1 MSWLSKKVGG
11 WWDKASGANQ
21 KYDPNQLGNEY
32 DTSMQGVNAGYDKI
46 SEYAEGMMDPNSQQ
60 NQNQRSMMN
69 QQGADAAAQSSRMA
83 GRNAAMAGGAPA
95 GALAAQTASTAN
107 QSLAGSNNAFN
118 QYLQGAQGQGASM
131 LSGVLANQGQMQ
143 NQKFQM
149 VNNQRQA
156 NAQAD
161 TQGAQFGANLLGSAI
176 GMIPGLGQ
184 RGGEVGTD
192 IQEGG
197 MAYDNMD
204 HHIAYDGYQNGGSV
218 GADGKQ
224 HYFLGG
230 LAASIGMGALK
241 KGYDSLE
248 GGNFGD
254 KVDNIK
260 GSLGKLGEG
269 IQEGVSEMKQQ
280 AGDTDYHKDESAARD
295 AGAME
300 YSQSEEGLKQIGD
313 WENLGTSNKEF
324 NAANKNMTELLD
336 DGTQNPQWQS
346 REQVGKARISQGM
359 NEYRDNYDI
368 EGGKHRVGATRAGLE
383 DFRNSDTTKMVGKGI
398 AGTYGLAKEG
408 VGVAKDA
415 IVGGTGLLAGAIGTG
430 AGAVG
435 KGAMTAGKAIK
446 KDWQKEKG
454 SIGKG
459 LLSGASQLLKEVG
472 SPGYLRGKEMADVK
486 YGKVPF
492 EPTDEDDTAGTTTPP
507 KKPETQLDPT
517 ATSPSQR
524 VAQPNDDNRVEVNG
538 QKIVPDALLSKVKS
552 TTDLANL
559 DPEQI
564 KNIQA
569 SLKAAGYDMTS
580 SEVDGGMDGKA
591 GPDTMKRMQEY
602 IEKQGKQQG
611 GFIAMAEG
619 GDPQQLRD
627 QELRN
632 RIGQAREDSGLYSVN
647 RNESGGIQGSSL
659 NRRLKGTEGF
669 EDWDERKSL
678 LRQSVSAIEAEHYGE
693 AGAPVKGYGGGDP
706 NRLEMNMLRQ
716 EGYISPQQGGQ
727 SMGEEARQEY
737 DEYQK
742 KEPSFGSGMMQEG
755 GTVWNPAKPTTNHS
769 GMLSRVMGPNG
780 EMGIKT
786 RMGGFK
792 IG

>member
-1 MSWLSKKVGG
+1 
-11 WWDKASGANQ
+11 
-21 KYDPNQLGNEY
+21 
-32 DTSMQGVNAGYDKI
+32 
-46 SEYAEGMMDPNSQQ
+46 
-60 NQNQRSMMN
+60 
-69 QQGADAAAQSSRMA
+69 
-83 GRNAAMAGGAPA
+83 
-95 GALAAQTASTAN
+95 
-107 QSLAGSNNAFN
+107 
-118 QYLQGAQGQGASM
+118 
-131 LSGVLANQGQMQ
+131 
-143 NQKFQM
+143 
-149 VNNQRQA
+149 
-156 NAQAD
+156 
-161 TQGAQFGANLLGSAI
+161 
-176 GMIPGLGQ
+176 
-184 RGGEVGTD
+184 
-192 IQEGG
+192 
-197 MAYDNMD
+197 
-204 HHIAYDGYQNGGSV
+204 
-218 GADGKQ
+218 
-224 HYFLGG
+224 
-230 LAASIGMGALK
+230 
-241 KGYDSLE
+241 
-248 GGNFGD
+248 
-254 KVDNIK
+254 
-260 GSLGKLGEG
+260 
-269 IQEGVSEMKQQ
+269 
-280 AGDTDYHKDESAARD
+280 
-295 AGAME
+295 
-300 YSQSEEGLKQIGD
+300 
-313 WENLGTSNKEF
+313 
-324 NAANKNMTELLD
+324 
-336 DGTQNPQWQS
+336 
-346 REQVGKARISQGM
+346 
-359 NEYRDNYDI
+359 
-368 EGGKHRVGATRAGLE
+368 
-383 DFRNSDTTKMVGKGI
+383 MVGKGI

-472 SPGYLRGKEMADVK
+472 SPGYLRGKEMADIK
-486 YGKVPF
+486 YGGKSDTTVEVET
-492 EPTDEDDTAGTTTPP
+492 EPTIKEAAN
-507 KKPETQLDPT
+507 PETQLDPT
-517 ATSPSQR
+517 APSTSQR
-524 VAQPNDDNRVEVNG
+524 VAQPNEDNRVEVNG

-678 LRQSVSAIEAEHYGE
+678 LRQSVSAIEAEHYGK

-755 GTVWNPAKPTTNHS
+755 GTVWNQAKPTTNHS